1 MVCERLR
8 CRGFYSCCGRYLSN
22 RQVTGYVFRNA
33 LACRFQ
39 LEGEWQ
45 AAVFSPCVPCH
56 AGGFIRMS
64 SARRSPARIEF
75 MRAHKTA
82 RAAPD
87 QFWGSGID
95 ATRERHHAGTV
106 RRVENDSPSA
116 VPMTDVPE
124 NNDAHHEVTHPACVV
139 VVVVRFV
146 FNVAQSV
153 GARRMRRAR
162 PCQRGRPNGRSG
174 DGQHAIP
181 DARGSRLDR
190 RQLRELP

>member
-39 LEGEWQ
+39 LKGEWQ

-75 MRAHKTA
+75 MRARKTA

-87 QFWGSGID
+87 QVWGRGID

-106 RRVENDSPSA
+106 RQVENDSPSG

-124 NNDAHHEVTHPACVV
+124 NNDAHHEVTHPAASLLLSSDS
-139 VVVVRFV
+139 FS
-146 FNVAQSV
+146 A
-153 GARRMRRAR
+153 ARRAWVPGACAAAAPGRANAAG
-162 PCQRGRPNGRSG
+162 PMAEVVTDSTQ
-174 DGQHAIP
+174 
-181 DARGSRLDR
+181 
-190 RQLRELP
+190 